1 MAFMLG
7 GVKMILSIIVFI
19 VMAGILYNRGYTME
33 KLMPVALIAAAMAYF
48 IPLGAILA
56 WPFKLIGGALSFAAG
71 ALGAVG
77 GGIGGLIGGIMGII
91 AGAISLVV
99 GLVGGIV
106 GLAFGMVGLLI
117 GIGVVVLVPLAIIW
131 IVFKMVL

>member
-1 MAFMLG
+1 M
-7 GVKMILSIIVFI
+7 VLSIIVFMM
-19 VMAGILYNRGYTME
+19 MAGILYNRGYTME

-71 ALGAVG
+71 ALGTVAGGVG
-77 GGIGGLIGGIMGII
+77 GLLGGIIGIF

-99 GLVGGIV
+99 GLIGGVIGLAFGIV
-106 GLAFGMVGLLI
+106 GLII
-117 GIGVVVLVPLAIIW
+117 GIAVVVLVPIGIIW
-131 IVFKMVL
+131 LVFKMVL